1 MQVLHAA
8 HPVHKDTDLNN
19 FHWAP
24 NNVKLLK
31 EKLDAANEEGSEL
44 PRKYLWEDVTK
55 TAIAGAKGGD
65 VYYRDYSKLS
75 TDVYGREKADGYNWI
90 IKPKVFRSNNDLL
103 VTQSIYKNPDGS
115 PNFNFQRYQYFFVA
129 DKKIITHYVGNH
141 EVAMG
146 RPHGNSTR
154 STHDFIPSSSDVLT
168 GLASES
174 RRRTPRDIYYSKGD
188 VTEGGILSLIHN
200 PRNLK
205 QVHNVRNTATQKLC
219 KDLYTNAQIVDREIG
234 PNVIRKIDTFHQ
246 DACYMVV
253 IDPDI
258 QREFGAFANRRKPN
272 ETMVLQY
279 DTSFNAGGT
288 GSQTLVSHLTVEYD
302 DIVTPGKAPGEEVA
316 STMILSTM
324 VHQLKTSETH
334 REHLLSANLAHKFEL
349 LKCRTVLVTD
359 KEFENVPLWNGAEH
373 VLCWNHIKT
382 DIARHAR
389 KFHFR

>member
-103 VTQSIYKNPDGS
+103 VTQSVYKNPDGS

-205 QVHNVRNTATQKLC
+205 QVHNV
-219 KDLYTNAQIVDREIG
+219 
-234 PNVIRKIDTFHQ
+234 
-246 DACYMVV
+246 
-253 IDPDI
+253 
-258 QREFGAFANRRKPN
+258 
-272 ETMVLQY
+272 
-279 DTSFNAGGT
+279 
-288 GSQTLVSHLTVEYD
+288 
-302 DIVTPGKAPGEEVA
+302 
-316 STMILSTM
+316 
-324 VHQLKTSETH
+324 
-334 REHLLSANLAHKFEL
+334 
-349 LKCRTVLVTD
+349 
-359 KEFENVPLWNGAEH
+359 
-373 VLCWNHIKT
+373 
-382 DIARHAR
+382 
-389 KFHFR
+389 